1 MAASASR
8 PRRDQLRNR
17 EALITAAKEV
27 FAERG
32 LEAPL
37 DLIARRA
44 RLSNASLYR
53 HFPRREDLVVGVLLQ
68 NLARAERALAEAL
81 ARRDGWAGFVHYF
94 SWLFTEQ
101 IDNPAYLGAL
111 RAVPAGHSVPVDRM
125 RDKLF
130 TELEELIARAKRH
143 GGFRPDRWLE
153 DVFLYLALNEHLA
166 QGYSDPHS
174 ASQRFLELALSA
186 LRSDEAEQSVSG
198 RSTTEEPDEV
208 VALRRTLGHEI
219 AGLPLA
225 DGARRRDSAAEPV
238 DPCQGSGSDPEP
250 G

>member
-1 MAASASR
+1 MSASASR
-8 PRRDQLRNR
+8 PRKDQLRNR
-17 EALITAAKEV
+17 EALIAAAKDV

-32 LEAPL
+32 LDAPL

-53 HFPRREDLVVGVLLQ
+53 HFPRREDLMVGVLLQ

-81 ARRDGWAGFVHYF
+81 ARTDGWAGFVHYF

-101 IDNPAYLGAL
+101 IDNPAYLSAL
-111 RAVPAGHSVPVDRM
+111 RAVPAGHSVSVDRM
-125 RDKLF
+125 RDKLL
-130 TELEELIARAKRH
+130 TELEELITRAKRH
-143 GGFRPDRWLE
+143 GRFRHDRWLE

-166 QGYSDPHS
+166 QGYADPHS
-174 ASQRFLELALSA
+174 ASRRFLELALSA
-186 LRSDEAEQSVSG
+186 LRTDESEESAAG
-198 RSTTEEPDEV
+198 RSATEEPDEV

-225 DGARRRDSAAEPV
+225 ASARRRDPEAEPA
-238 DPCQGSGSDPEP
+238 DPSRGPGSDPVP